1 MLVIKLWQQ
10 RMTNENQR
18 LHVSFFCSPN
28 KKKVSWLYP
37 DCADVNL
44 NDWHS
49 RHLQKRTK
57 MGEKSISSSL
67 FFQTPQAFS
76 VNGGFKQVQAV

>member
-10 RMTNENQR
+10 RMINENQR
-18 LHVSFFCSPN
+18 RHISFFCSPN

-44 NDWHS
+44 ND
-49 RHLQKRTK
+49 
-57 MGEKSISSSL
+57 
-67 FFQTPQAFS
+67 
-76 VNGGFKQVQAV
+76 